1 MTPRAKEA
9 LLAAYEART
18 RNYVIEMAAARCR
31 RSDRRWRERIA
42 TAVGNATRFPA

>member
-18 RNYVIEMAAARCR
+18 RNYVIEYGGGPVQKIRQALARADRNCR
-31 RSDRRWRERIA
+31 
-42 TAVGNATRFPA
+42 G